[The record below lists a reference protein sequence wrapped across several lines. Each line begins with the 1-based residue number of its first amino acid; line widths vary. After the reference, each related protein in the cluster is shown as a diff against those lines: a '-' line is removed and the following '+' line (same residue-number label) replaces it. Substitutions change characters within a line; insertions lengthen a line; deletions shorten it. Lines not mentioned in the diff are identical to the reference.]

1 MPFPEHVHDG
11 ALLRAWSD
19 YRAVT
24 RRFTA
29 RLSTLPAHRVTP
41 VSKRMIRLEQRIA
54 ALPAH
59 SLDGVAVKLR
69 LLLVQH
75 GTPETEAA
83 AFDGTPLPA
92 AVLDDDGLRTLW
104 SLIGSIDSMKR
115 HNHGQWNV

>member
-1 MPFPEHVHDG
+1 MHPSDAPLV
-11 ALLRAWSD
+11 RAWSD

-92 AVLDDDGLRTLW
+92 AALDDDGLRTLW
-104 SLIGSIDSMKR
+104 SLIGSVDSIKQY
-115 HNHGQWNV
+115 NDGQRNT